1 MEEVLTYVGSEET
14 IADTMLFKQASV
26 FTFEATDESLI
37 GRIERIA
44 KLEGNYYVLD
54 RQTNRVLVFD
64 NEGRY
69 LRTIGRIGGG
79 EGEYVS
85 LRDMAIDTYDQ
96 KIWLLVEPSALLC
109 YRLDG
114 SFEKKLPLKG
124 FANALAVDKRYI
136 YLNNSTYVDD
146 QQQPYSLT
154 LVDKKDG
161 TQEDILPTVKE
172 IAPYCYSRGSVFAPS
187 RDHILYARRFDDNI
201 YQLADG
207 KIEATTP
214 VEWNELRFPDSEKD
228 KQWECS
234 DLNKFC
240 WNGKHV
246 YSLTDM
252 RENDSLMLF
261 RTNLFGSFVL
271 YKQKNQIVRYG
282 SIEQSDLHIPLPNYQ
297 PVEGEDGEVFFVY
310 PAHRLEELNA
320 MLKKRG
326 TLLPESYARL
336 FSTLDSEANPLIF
349 RYTLK

>member
-1 MEEVLTYVGSEET
+1 
-14 IADTMLFKQASV
+14 MLFKQASV

-96 KIWLLVEPSALLC
+96 KIWLI
-109 YRLDG
+109 
-114 SFEKKLPLKG
+114 F
-124 FANALAVDKRYI
+124 
-136 YLNNSTYVDD
+136 
-146 QQQPYSLT
+146 
-154 LVDKKDG
+154 
-161 TQEDILPTVKE
+161 LPTVKE

-207 KIEATTP
+207 KIEVTTP
-214 VEWNELRFPDSEKD
+214 VEWNGLRFPDHEKD

-271 YKQKNQIVRYG
+271 YKQKNQIVHYEM
-282 SIEQSDLHIPLPNYQ
+282 IEQSDLHIPLPNYQ

-310 PAHRLEELNA
+310 PAHRLEELNTL
-320 MLKKRG
+320 LKKRG
-326 TLLPESYARL
+326 TPLPESYARL

>member
-1 MEEVLTYVGSEET
+1 M
-14 IADTMLFKQASV
+14 
-26 FTFEATDESLI
+26 
-37 GRIERIA
+37 
-44 KLEGNYYVLD
+44 
-54 RQTNRVLVFD
+54 
-64 NEGRY
+64 
-69 LRTIGRIGGG
+69 
-79 EGEYVS
+79 
-85 LRDMAIDTYDQ
+85 
-96 KIWLLVEPSALLC
+96 
-109 YRLDG
+109 
-114 SFEKKLPLKG
+114 
-124 FANALAVDKRYI
+124 
-136 YLNNSTYVDD
+136 
-146 QQQPYSLT
+146 
-154 LVDKKDG
+154 
-161 TQEDILPTVKE
+161 PTVKE
-172 IAPYCYSRGSVFAPS
+172 VAPYCYSRGSVFAPS
-187 RDHILYARRFDDNI
+187 RDHILYARRFDDSI

-261 RTNLFGSFVL
+261 WTNLFGSFVL
-271 YKQKNQIVRYG
+271 YKQKNQIVHYG
-282 SIEQSDLHIPLPNYQ
+282 MIEQSDLHIPLPNYQ

-326 TLLPESYARL
+326 TPLPESYARL
-336 FSTLDSEANPLIF
+336 FSTLDSEANPFIF

>member
-1 MEEVLTYVGSEET
+1 MGRIHMKMNMKNSLMRTVCSFMVALLLCVACNHSEKSVREVLTYVGSEET

-96 KIWLLVEPSALLC
+96 KIWLI
-109 YRLDG
+109 
-114 SFEKKLPLKG
+114 F
-124 FANALAVDKRYI
+124 
-136 YLNNSTYVDD
+136 
-146 QQQPYSLT
+146 
-154 LVDKKDG
+154 
-161 TQEDILPTVKE
+161 LPTVKE

-207 KIEATTP
+207 KIEVTTP
-214 VEWNELRFPDSEKD
+214 VEWNGLRFPDHEKD

-310 PAHRLEELNA
+310 PAHRLEELNTL
-320 MLKKRG
+320 LKKRG
-326 TLLPESYARL
+326 TPLPESYARL